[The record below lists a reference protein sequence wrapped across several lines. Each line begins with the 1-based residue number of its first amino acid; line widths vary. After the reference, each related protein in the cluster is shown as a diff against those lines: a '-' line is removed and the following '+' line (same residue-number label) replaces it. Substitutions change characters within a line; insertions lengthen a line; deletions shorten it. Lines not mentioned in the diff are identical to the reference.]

1 MAGGRK
7 PRSTPTL
14 IADTFR
20 LYRRYPLLF
29 LTLGAGVVAPYQ
41 VIVLAAT
48 GTGQFTRSS
57 LSAGASLALSLLDL
71 FVVDP
76 LISALHVHAVSD
88 VQQDVE
94 PRLMP
99 VARRGFA
106 ALPVVSATAIMS
118 LLGIFGG
125 TLLLVVPGLILW
137 VRWVVAVQAAAIE
150 REGWTRALGRSWSL
164 TEGNAVHVIVF
175 FVCVGLISGAPSF
188 LISRAFVDQPTD
200 FASFAAGTIVQ
211 TLVLSFTALAT
222 ALLYYDLRTRRE
234 PVAAE
239 PPGATPSPTSHSL
252 DPRRYSDENRPSGWY
267 VDPDSPHRMRYWNP
281 AADPPGWHGSTRVPR
296 KLRRE
301 WRAMDE

>member
-1 MAGGRK
+1 MARDRE

-29 LTLGAGVVAPYQ
+29 LTLAAGVVVPYQ

-48 GTGQFTRSS
+48 GADQFTRSS
-57 LSAGASLALSLLDL
+57 LSVGTSFVLSLLDL
-71 FVVDP
+71 FVVDA

-106 ALPVVSATAIMS
+106 ALPVVSATAIIS
-118 LLGIFGG
+118 LLGVFGG
-125 TLLLVVPGLILW
+125 AVLFILPGLILW

-175 FVCVGLISGAPSF
+175 IVCVGLISGAP
-188 LISRAFVDQPTD
+188 
-200 FASFAAGTIVQ
+200 
-211 TLVLSFTALAT
+211 
-222 ALLYYDLRTRRE
+222 LL
-234 PVAAE
+234 
-239 PPGATPSPTSHSL
+239 
-252 DPRRYSDENRPSGWY
+252 
-267 VDPDSPHRMRYWNP
+267 PH
-281 AADPPGWHGSTRVPR
+281 
-296 KLRRE
+296 
-301 WRAMDE
+301 